1 MVGLSRVLRV
11 LRTRFFIIF
20 LVDFPSRGIGKIKGE
35 FRVLRDAA
43 SLRGWIAPG
52 RRPEPACRTLVL
64 FALGAITRI
73 VAYGLRAEISVRS
86 SRMRPNTA
94 GVPSRHRSRAADR

>member
-52 RRPEPACRTLVL
+52 RRPGPAYR
-64 FALGAITRI
+64 
-73 VAYGLRAEISVRS
+73 LRAGVYSLCGAYSLTGLPLLSFGPSGS
-86 SRMRPNTA
+86 SD
-94 GVPSRHRSRAADR
+94 RAIRLS